1 MASLKSRTRA
11 SVLIQ
16 KYIAIGR
23 NKEEEDSEKL
33 HADMA
38 HKVRTKEDSE
48 VDLTSDTE
56 SDTDQENEV
65 ISFFYRFLNLKHIH
79 LK

>member
-1 MASLKSRTRA
+1 M
-11 SVLIQ
+11 LIQ

-23 NKEEEDSEKL
+23 MNEEKDSEKL

-38 HKVRTKEDSE
+38 HKVRTKKHSE
-48 VDLTSDTE
+48 ADFTSDAE

-65 ISFFYRFLNLKHIH
+65 LSFLIISSNLKLI
-79 LK
+79 

>member
-1 MASLKSRTRA
+1 MASLKVKGKA

-16 KYIAIGR
+16 KYITIGR
-23 NKEEEDSEKL
+23 KKEEKGSEEQ
-33 HADMA
+33 HADIAYMI
-38 HKVRTKEDSE
+38 RTKDHSE
-48 VDLTSDTE
+48 VDLTSDAE

-65 ISFFYRFLNLKHIH
+65 LSHLDHFTNLKTYL